1 VGRDFAVSLEPAL
14 EKGLMAFVDNAALA
28 GQPARPMARQM
39 RMAGL
44 RPKIVW
50 VTCVSMPSGAIVAVF
65 PEGDLPDGAEVTIQA
80 AAPPVDP

>member
-1 VGRDFAVSLEPAL
+1 
-14 EKGLMAFVDNAALA
+14 MAFVDNAALA
-28 GQPARPMARQM
+28 GRAARPVVRQM

-50 VTCVSMPSGAIVAVF
+50 VTSVSVPSGAILAVF
-65 PEGDLPDGAEVTIQA
+65 PEGHLPDGAEVTIQA